1 VIELQGGS
9 LLSAN
14 AAPPNDLVVF
24 RSEPENHRS
33 ADNTEPWKILVV
45 DDDEQVHKVTSL
57 ALSDVK
63 ILDAPLTFIH
73 AYSAA
78 EAKGVLERETNIAV
92 ILLDVVMEKDD
103 SGLELARIIRT
114 EMKLVA
120 PRIILRTG
128 QPGYAPE
135 LEVIQNYDINDYRMK
150 SELTRTRLITALTTA
165 VRSYQQVHTI
175 QQGEGGM
182 RQIIEATNAIFN
194 SPDYETYCQDVLSQS
209 ASMLGLSQANGLL
222 TMEMKALGGN
232 GGRRSLFVSGASG
245 IFNGHTNLYIDEIPD
260 REIAEI
266 INRTISEGKSIF
278 EENRLALYIDSSEGL
293 SGCLY
298 MDVPRAPD
306 ELVRRVLDVFAVSI
320 GIGFKNFGLIRQ
332 LNQYAYF
339 DQLCSLPNR
348 TRFLLDIN
356 SLDTRGERYFV
367 AVLDVDHFSALNNAL
382 GHKNGDLL
390 IQAIADRLANLP
402 SLTEEYTLAR
412 IGGDTFGI
420 LGPERDLHPSQLL
433 APFERPFVIKET
445 PFPVSATIGLARLE
459 GRRFEGVDVLKNA
472 DMAMKIA
479 KGSQDASYKY
489 YSDEMADSA
498 ERRLEITRDLHP
510 ALSQDEFVIYYQPQI
525 DIQNQRLS
533 GVESLVRW
541 VKKDGTIVPP
551 SDFIPVAESTGLI
564 IDIGKQ
570 IFRKSCK
577 QAAEWKAR
585 GILDFKVAINV
596 SVRQFLDADFI
607 TSLKQILREEEIK
620 AEHFELEITEST
632 LMSEV
637 ESVIPLLEELNNLG
651 FDISIDD
658 FGTGYSSLNYLLRLP
673 IQRLK
678 VDRSFVMN
686 LEEDERARTISEL
699 IVSMANN
706 LGLSTI
712 AEGIETPGQ
721 LDFIRKLGC
730 RDAQGYYYSRPI
742 PIDEFDAWHEK
753 FKTEGTP

>member
-1 VIELQGGS
+1 
-9 LLSAN
+9 LSTN
-14 AAPPNDLVVF
+14 AAPTDDLVVF
-24 RSEPENHRS
+24 RSEGDDRKGIN
-33 ADNTEPWKILVV
+33 NGEPWKVLVV

-57 ALSDVK
+57 ALSDIK
-63 ILDAPLTFIH
+63 ILNCPLTFIH

-78 EAKGVLERETNIAV
+78 EARQILETEEEIAV

-114 EMKLVA
+114 EMGLEA

-165 VRSYQQVHTI
+165 IRSYQQVHTI
-175 QQGEGGM
+175 QRGERGM
-182 RQIIEATNAIFN
+182 RQIIDATNAIFN
-194 SPDYETYCQDVLSQS
+194 SPDYESYCRDVLHHSS
-209 ASMLGLSQANGLL
+209 SLLGL
-222 TMEMKALGGN
+222 
-232 GGRRSLFVSGASG
+232 SGASG
-245 IFNGHTNLYIDEIPD
+245 ILMMEMRAVGTGGNRKNLYVNGASGDYAGYADFSLEEIPD
-260 REIAEI
+260 TSVSEMIS
-266 INRTISEGKSIF
+266 RTIQSRESLYDNG
-278 EENRLALYIDSSEGL
+278 RLCLYIDSNEGR

-298 MDVPRAPD
+298 MDIPQMPD
-306 ELVRRVLDVFAVSI
+306 ELVRGLLDVYAVSI
-320 GIGFKNFGLIRQ
+320 GIGFKNISLISQ

-339 DQLCSLPNR
+339 DQLCRLPNR

-356 SLDTRGERYFV
+356 ALETGGEPYFV
-367 AVLDVDHFSALNNAL
+367 AVLDIDNFSAINNAL

-390 IQAIADRLANLP
+390 IQAIADRLANSLP
-402 SLTEEYTLAR
+402 ADYSLAR

-420 LGPERDLHPSQLL
+420 LGPEAGMHPSQLVG
-433 APFERPFVIKET
+433 PFERPFVIKNT
-445 PFPVSATIGLARLE
+445 PFPISATIGLARLE
-459 GRRFEGVDVLKNA
+459 GRRFEGVEVLKNA

-479 KGSQDASYKY
+479 KSSQSGPYQY
-489 YSDEMADSA
+489 YSEEMAHSA

-510 ALSQDEFVIYYQPQI
+510 ALSRDEFVVFYQPQI
-525 DIQNQRLS
+525 DIQNNRLS

-541 VKKDGTIVPP
+541 VKEDGSIVPP
-551 SDFIPVAESTGLI
+551 GDFIPVAESTGLI

-570 IFRKSCK
+570 IFRKSCR
-577 QAAEWKAR
+577 QAAEWKHQ

-596 SVRQFLDADFI
+596 SVRQFMDADFI
-607 TSLKQILREEEIK
+607 SGLKQILREEEIS
-620 AEHFELEITEST
+620 AEHIELEITEST

-637 ESVIPLLEELNNLG
+637 ESVIPLLEELTNMG
-651 FDISIDD
+651 FAISIDD
-658 FGTGYSSLNYLLRLP
+658 FGTGYSSLAYLLRLP

-686 LEEDERARTISEL
+686 LEDDERARTISEL
-699 IVSMANN
+699 IVTMANN
-706 LGLSTI
+706 LGLLTI

-730 RDAQGYYYSRPI
+730 RDAQGYFYSKPL
-742 PIDEFDAWHEK
+742 PVDQFDEWLIQ
-753 FKTEGTP
+753 FKKTGGIT